1 MLGAAGA
8 LLCLLAGVAVGAG
21 MKERRQAR
29 LKLLQAESEA
39 VGGMRLL
46 IQQEKPGLPQL
57 LRLSAAYAA
66 TGYGADQ
73 VVRRLRFTADRLEK
87 EPSIGM
93 EKAYAAACTAVPVA
107 FEKAEERAAMEM
119 LFSQLGC
126 GTAAMREEAASACLR
141 RLKPL
146 QENALA
152 EAGKG
157 GRLCVQLGMLLGAMA
172 GILLW

>member
-1 MLGAAGA
+1 MLGVAGA
-8 LLCLLAGVAVGAG
+8 LLCLLAGTALGAG
-21 MKERRQAR
+21 MKDRRQAR
-29 LKLLQAESEA
+29 LKLLQAETEA

-57 LRLSAAYAA
+57 LRLSADYAA

-73 VVRRLRFTADRLEK
+73 VVRRLLYTADRLQK
-87 EPSIGM
+87 EPSIGL
-93 EKAYAAACTAVPVA
+93 ERAYAAACNAVPA
-107 FEKAEERAAMEM
+107 SFEKEGERAAMEM
-119 LFSQLGC
+119 LFSQLSN

-146 QENALA
+146 QENALS
-152 EAGKG
+152 EAGRG

>member
-8 LLCLLAGVAVGAG
+8 LLCLLAGTALGAG
-21 MKERRQAR
+21 MKDRRQAR
-29 LKLLQAESEA
+29 YKLLQAETEA

-46 IQQEKPGLPQL
+46 LQQEKPGLPQL
-57 LRLSAAYAA
+57 LRQSADYAV

-73 VVRRLRFTADRLEK
+73 VVRRLLYAADRLK
-87 EPSIGM
+87 REPSAGM
-93 EKAYAAACTAVPVA
+93 ERVYALACEAIPA
-107 FEKAEERAAMEM
+107 PFEREGEKAAMEM
-119 LFSQLGC
+119 LFSQLGS

-146 QENALA
+146 QENALS
-152 EAGKG
+152 EVGKG
-157 GRLCVQLGMLLGAMA
+157 GKLCVQLGMLLGAMA

>member
-8 LLCLLAGVAVGAG
+8 LLCLLAGTAFGAG
-21 MKERRQAR
+21 IKDRRQAR
-29 LKLLQAESEA
+29 FKLLQAESEA

-57 LRLSAAYAA
+57 LRQSADYAA

-73 VVRRLRFTADRLEK
+73 LVRRLLFTADQMEK
-87 EPSIGM
+87 EPSIGL
-93 EKAYAAACTAVPVA
+93 EKAYAAACDAVPAA
-107 FEKAEERAAMEM
+107 FERTEERAAMEM
-119 LFSQLGC
+119 LFSQLGS
-126 GTAAMREEAASACLR
+126 GTAAMREEAASSCLR

-152 EAGKG
+152 EAGRG